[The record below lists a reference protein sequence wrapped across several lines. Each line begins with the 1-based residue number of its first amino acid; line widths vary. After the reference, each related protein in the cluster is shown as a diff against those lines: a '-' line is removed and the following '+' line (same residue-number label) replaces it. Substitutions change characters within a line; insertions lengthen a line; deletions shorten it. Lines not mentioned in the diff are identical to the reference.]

1 MKQVDITNS
10 LFRKKVKM
18 SNENRVTEV
27 KSVKESG
34 LGYRFVSFKTTQIIV
49 LGFGILEVV
58 IGLRIVLK
66 LVGANPDSPIV
77 ALIYG
82 ITTPFLAPFLGL
94 IGSPTI
100 GNMVL
105 EAPSMFAIAIYA
117 LIALALEK
125 LIWVIFSRPR
135 GPVIDVTE
143 TTTSEHHINP

>member
-1 MKQVDITNS
+1 MINS
-10 LFRKKVKM
+10 LLRKKNQKVKM
-18 SNENRVTEV
+18 SNENTVTEV

-34 LGYRFVSFKTTQIIV
+34 LGQRFISFKTTQIIV
-49 LGFGILEVV
+49 LGFGILEVI

-66 LVGANPDSPIV
+66 LIGANPDSPIV
-77 ALIYG
+77 AMIYG

-94 IGSPTI
+94 IGSPTT

-125 LIWVIFSRPR
+125 LVWVIFSRPR
-135 GPVIDVTE
+135 GLVVGVSE
-143 TTTSEHHINP
+143 ATTSEHNITP

>member
-82 ITTPFLAPFLGL
+82 MTTPFLAPFLGL
-94 IGSPTI
+94 IGSPW
-100 GNMVL
+100 L
-105 EAPSMFAIAIYA
+105 SP
-117 LIALALEK
+117 
-125 LIWVIFSRPR
+125 
-135 GPVIDVTE
+135 
-143 TTTSEHHINP
+143 

>member
-1 MKQVDITNS
+1 
-10 LFRKKVKM
+10 M
-18 SNENRVTEV
+18 SNDNRITEV

-34 LGYRFVSFKTTQIIV
+34 LRYRFISFKTTQIIV
-49 LGFGILEVV
+49 LVFGILEVI

-66 LVGANPDSPIV
+66 LVGANPGSPIV
-77 ALIYG
+77 ALIYS

-105 EAPSMFAIAIYA
+105 EASSMFAITIYA
-117 LIALALEK
+117 LIALVLEK

>member
-1 MKQVDITNS
+1 
-10 LFRKKVKM
+10 M
-18 SNENRVTEV
+18 SNDNRITEV

-34 LGYRFVSFKTTQIIV
+34 LRYRFISFKTTQIIV
-49 LGFGILEVV
+49 LVFGILEVI

-66 LVGANPDSPIV
+66 LVGANPGSPIV
-77 ALIYG
+77 ALIYS

-105 EAPSMFAIAIYA
+105 EASSMFAITIYA
-117 LIALALEK
+117 LIALVLEK

-135 GPVIDVTE
+135 GSVVGVTE
-143 TTTSEHHINP
+143 TTTGEHRTTP